1 MIRLCIFVAAVFM
14 LALPAKADGYY
25 YSHRYRYSYA
35 PFYDTVYIGNNE
47 RLGYRGRRY
56 TMGAPAWALGDPAYG
71 GCRLGPR
78 TRTDQ
83 LGNTSRARPPLSG
96 RIRALSLLIQDIL
109 IRARV

>member
-25 YSHRYRYSYA
+25 HARPYRYAYA

-71 GCRLGPR
+71 GCRLGHELVP
-78 TRTDQ
+78 
-83 LGNTSRARPPLSG
+83 TSWGVRNVRVRLCPAGSG
-96 RIRALSLLIQDIL
+96 RYRY
-109 IRARV
+109 RY